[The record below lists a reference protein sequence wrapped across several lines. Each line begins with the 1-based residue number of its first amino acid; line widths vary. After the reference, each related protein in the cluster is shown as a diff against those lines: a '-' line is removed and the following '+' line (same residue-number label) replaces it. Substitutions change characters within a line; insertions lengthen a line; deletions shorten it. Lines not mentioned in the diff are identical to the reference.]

1 MRLSEA
7 RVVLTGASGG
17 IGAAIAD
24 ALCANGAQVL
34 AVARHRESLA
44 PLLERYPQQ
53 VFWIGADLTFLADR
67 RKVLTAAQAMGGIN
81 LLINAAGVNHFAML
95 EQLEDSD
102 INAMLAVNI
111 SAPICLTKILL
122 PLLKQA
128 SSAMVVNV
136 GSTYGSIGYPGYASY
151 CASKFALRGFSEA
164 LRREL
169 SDTRVGVLYVAPR
182 ATSTPMNSPA
192 AQALNDALNANVDDP
207 QTVASAVIRAIA
219 GDHRELYLG
228 WPERFFV
235 RLNSLLP
242 QLVDRGLR
250 KQLPLIRHLSHKTD
264 PENLKP

>member
-17 IGAAIAD
+17 IGLAITT
-24 ALCANGAQVL
+24 ALCANGAKVL
-34 AVARHRESLA
+34 AVARHREPLA
-44 PLLERYPQQ
+44 PLLERYPQHLC
-53 VFWIGADLTFLADR
+53 WIGADLTSLTDR
-67 RKVLTAAQAMGGIN
+67 RKVLAAAEVIDGIN

-95 EQLEDSD
+95 EQLDDSD

-111 SAPICLTKILL
+111 SAPICLTRLLL

-128 SSAMVVNV
+128 ESAMVVNV

-151 CASKFALRGFSEA
+151 CATKFALRGFSEA

-169 SDTRVGVLYVAPR
+169 ADTRVGVLYVAPR
-182 ATSTPMNSPA
+182 ATRTNMNSPA
-192 AQALNDALNANVDDP
+192 AQALNDALKSNVDDP
-207 QTVASAVIRAIA
+207 QHVASAVMHAIA
-219 GDHRELYLG
+219 GDRRDLYLG

-242 QLVDRGLR
+242 NLVDRGLR
-250 KQLPLIRHLSHKTD
+250 KQLPLIRRLSQKPD
-264 PENLKP
+264 NENLKP